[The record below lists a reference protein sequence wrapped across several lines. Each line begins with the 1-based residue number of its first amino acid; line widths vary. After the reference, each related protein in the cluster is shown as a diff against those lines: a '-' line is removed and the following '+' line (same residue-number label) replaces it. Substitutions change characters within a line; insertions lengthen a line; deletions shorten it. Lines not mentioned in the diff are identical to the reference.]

1 MRAAAKAGGV
11 AEVMKVQTDYVRD
24 QGSRSMAQI
33 KEVGEM
39 IASFGREA
47 MSNLTGKKEG

>member
-1 MRAAAKAGGV
+1 MWWPIIIRV
-11 AEVMKVQTDYVRD
+11 A
-24 QGSRSMAQI
+24 RSMAQV